1 MDLTGRSR
9 FWTIAYICM
18 ASSAWAFEFGLG
30 APLASLWLKDAG
42 CSDTIIGLN
51 TSLYYLGIVLTASLV
66 PWMMRRW
73 GNGCPIAGMVAS
85 GVTLVAFPWMTSLT
99 GLLVLRFLN
108 GVASAMSLIP
118 TETLVNRCSP
128 PEQRS
133 RNFGF
138 YALAIAVG
146 WALGTFVGFQIY
158 ADTPRLAFVFGG
170 IISVI
175 AGLIFHLGVPQL
187 PEPETE
193 GDLGA
198 RLPLRRTFLSFG
210 TVWAQGFLEGVMVCH
225 LPVYLRDWLGQTAD
239 QISWLTGGI
248 MIGVILFQVPVAW
261 FADRLGRTTILL
273 ACYGV
278 VMAGLVLLPFC
289 HPGIWLALW
298 LFLVGACS
306 GAFYPL
312 GLSLLGEKL
321 PESAL
326 ARANAW
332 YLAINCVGSMSGP
345 AVTGL
350 AIDIFGRAALFLT
363 GEVAVLVILALWL
376 ALHVSAR
383 NAPPRQTVPDSNTRQ
398 AA

>member
-1 MDLTGRSR
+1 MEFTSRGR
-9 FWTIAYICM
+9 FWALLHICM

-30 APLASLWLKDAG
+30 APLASLWMKDAG
-42 CSDTIIGLN
+42 CNSTIIGLN
-51 TSLYYLGIVLTASLV
+51 TSLYYLGIVLTALVV

-73 GNGCPIAGMVAS
+73 GNACPIAGMVAS
-85 GVTLVAFPWMTSLT
+85 GVTLAVFPWMTSLT
-99 GLLVLRFLN
+99 GLLLLRFLN

-118 TETLVNRCSP
+118 TETFVNRFSP

-133 RNFGF
+133 RTFGF
-138 YALAIAVG
+138 YALAIAIG
-146 WALGTFVGFQIY
+146 WALGTFVGVQIY
-158 ADTPRLAFVFGG
+158 ADTPRLAFLFGG
-170 IISVI
+170 VISLI

-187 PEPETE
+187 PQPERE

-198 RLPLRRTFLSFG
+198 RLPLRRTFFSFG

-239 QISWLTGGI
+239 EISWLTGGI

-261 FADRLGRTTILL
+261 FADRLGRTTVLL
-273 ACYGV
+273 ASYGV
-278 VMAGLVLLPFC
+278 VITGLALLPFC
-289 HPGIWLALW
+289 HAGMWLALW
-298 LFLVGACS
+298 LFLVGACC

-312 GLSLLGEKL
+312 GLALLGEKL

-332 YLAINCVGSMSGP
+332 YLAINCLGSMTGP
-345 AVTGL
+345 VVTGRAMDSL
-350 AIDIFGRAALFLT
+350 GQAALFLT
-363 GEVAVLVILALWL
+363 SEVAVLVILALWL
-376 ALHVSAR
+376 ALHLSTG
-383 NAPPRQTVPDSNTRQ
+383 NAPPTQTIPDLSVHK